1 MENISPDGVRAEVKK
16 FWDFFSRKSKARFD
30 EMYLPS
36 ATVSAADSRRMEP
49 ARLML
54 VRRERE
60 LFGPGSLVAAKL
72 GLIDLQILGT
82 DLAIASYPFHFS
94 LTRALASG
102 KRYQAEIPSGRA
114 TQVFQRDDKGVL
126 RIIHEHVSSAEPVSV
141 KDLPATDP
149 PAPAKKQ

>member
-1 MENISPDGVRAEVKK
+1 MENISPDEVRAEVKK

-36 ATVSAADSRRMEP
+36 ATVFAADSRRMEP
-49 ARLML
+49 ARLVL

-60 LFGPGSLVAAKL
+60 LFGPRSLVAAKL

-82 DLAIASYPFHFS
+82 DLAIASYPLHFS
-94 LTRALASG
+94 LPRALASS

-141 KDLPATDP
+141 KELPATDP
-149 PAPAKKQ
+149 PAPDEKQ